1 MKKPTKIILAITI
14 LALLALA
21 FFGVYKYGMKKAEI
35 AQMPDT
41 VQEQNESVADKASE
55 TNSAQDKTSS
65 TGSGSS
71 KSKVTTQTGTIN
83 PTPTRTSISA
93 EERENCMKW
102 QMARNASGIKPA
114 LVINGLCVP
123 EAMSEALYQEYL
135 ATRNQITIQPS
146 QTTNQPST
154 PQQPAMAT
162 YTNSQFGFS
171 FKYPE
176 GMVCDQGAPKQEY
189 RLDVNITNKDY
200 LSYPIRCGNKNIN
213 GGRADSDGG
222 TVYIYLDNGSSKIR
236 TDFRNNATESR
247 TKIYGDNKF
256 YQAGI
261 TALERPTYLFVLV
274 SGSERIN
281 LASLD
286 F

>member
-1 MKKPTKIILAITI
+1 MKKSTKIILAIAI
-14 LALLALA
+14 IVLLALA

-35 AQMPDT
+35 AQMPDVT
-41 VQEQNESVADKASE
+41 QNQNETAADKVSE
-55 TNSAQDKTSS
+55 MNGAQDKTSS
-65 TGSGSS
+65 IGSESS
-71 KSKVTTQTGTIN
+71 KSKVTSQTSSAN
-83 PTPTRTSISA
+83 PAPTRTSISA
-93 EERENCMKW
+93 EDRENCMKW

-114 LVINGLCVP
+114 LAINGLCVP

-135 ATRNQITIQPS
+135 ATRNQIATQPS
-146 QTTNQPST
+146 QPVSQSPA
-154 PQQPAMAT
+154 PQQPAMET

-171 FKYPE
+171 FKYPA

-222 TVYIYLDNGSSKIR
+222 SVYVYLDNGSSKVR
-236 TDFRNNATESR
+236 TDFRNNATESK
-247 TKIYGDNKF
+247 TKIYGNNKF

-281 LASLD
+281 LASLN

>member
-1 MKKPTKIILAITI
+1 MKKSTKIILAITI
-14 LALLALA
+14 IALLVLA
-21 FFGVYKYGMKKAEI
+21 FFGVYKYGMKKAEV
-35 AQMPDT
+35 AQIPDT
-41 VQEQNESVADKASE
+41 VQEQNESMTDKVSE
-55 TNSAQDKTSS
+55 TNSAQDKTNSI
-65 TGSGSS
+65 GSELS
-71 KSKVTTQTGTIN
+71 KSKVATQTGTATS
-83 PTPTRTSISA
+83 TPARTSISA
-93 EERENCMKW
+93 EERQTCIKW
-102 QMARNASGIKPA
+102 QVSHGYVA
-114 LVINGLCVP
+114 NGLCIP
-123 EAMSEALYQEYL
+123 EAMGEARYQEYL
-135 ATRNQITIQPS
+135 ATRNQVPTQS
-146 QTTNQPST
+146 NQTTNQPAT
-154 PQQPAMAT
+154 TQQPAMAT
-162 YTNSQFGFS
+162 YANMQFGFS

-222 TVYIYLDNGSSKIR
+222 SVYVYLDNGSSKVR
-236 TDFRNNATESR
+236 TDFRNNATESK
-247 TKIYGDNKF
+247 TKIYGNNKF

-281 LASLD
+281 LASLA